1 MKYVIY
7 VFYQGHSTQLT
18 WKDGLWYGALI
29 SRDHTICAE
38 LLKDVPFTG
47 ADLSLIQAQEVSSSK
62 FFFFFNRVTCKQA
75 YKVQSCELKFALVRG
90 ITYCMLRRH
99 ERLGKL
105 PTCSLISFHCVWN
118 EAQY

>member
-47 ADLSLIQAQEVSSSK
+47 ADLSLIQAQEVSFSK
-62 FFFFFNRVTCKQA
+62 FFFFFNRVTCKQS
-75 YKVQSCELKFALVRG
+75 YKVQSCENLLWLEELCTVCLEDMNG
-90 ITYCMLRRH
+90 
-99 ERLGKL
+99 LGNCL
-105 PTCSLISFHCVWN
+105 HVH
-118 EAQY
+118 